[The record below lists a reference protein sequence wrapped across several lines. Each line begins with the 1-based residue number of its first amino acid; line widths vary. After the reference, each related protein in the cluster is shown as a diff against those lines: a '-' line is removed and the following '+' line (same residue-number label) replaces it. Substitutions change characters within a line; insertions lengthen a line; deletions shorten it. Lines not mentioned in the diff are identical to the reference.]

1 MMIFAGC
8 IIQFIQLC
16 VTCCYG
22 ERVKEAGSVLRCRE
36 SIDLLKTVPVF
47 VCEQPGT
54 VGAGSHAGIFS
65 ECSAE
70 MII

>member
-22 ERVKEAGSVLRCRE
+22 ERLKESAY
-36 SIDLLKTVPVF
+36 LLKTVPVS